1 MLTLWLNPA
10 DGVLLNLHRLSRM
23 QHAEALEAV
32 RHVVRG
38 AFVELGAEVGSAL
51 SEHILVRDDAYC
63 GRRFVVDG
71 LQAIWFVEE
80 DQIKVHAQDGSVA
93 RVMSVEEAVRLAS
106 AAGKRA
112 A

>member
-1 MLTLWLNPA
+1 
-10 DGVLLNLHRLSRM
+10 M

-38 AFVELGAEVGSAL
+38 AFVELGADNGFPMR
-51 SEHILVRDDAYC
+51 EHILVRDDVYC
-63 GRRFVVDG
+63 GRRFIADG

-80 DQIKVHAQDGSVA
+80 DQIKVHDRDGSVA

-106 AAGKRA
+106 AAERRA